1 MNLFKFIDLCILMG
15 CDYCD
20 TIKGI
25 GPKRAIE
32 LIQKHKSIEN
42 IIENLDTKK
51 YSIPE
56 NWMFKE
62 ARELFLHPDV
72 LDPLKLE
79 IKWTDVDEEGL
90 VDYMVKEKG
99 FK

>member
-1 MNLFKFIDLCILMG
+1 MG

>member
-1 MNLFKFIDLCILMG
+1 MKCLLMK
-15 CDYCD
+15 CLSTKLHSTFNNYV
-20 TIKGI
+20 KQFVQY
-25 GPKRAIE
+25 R
-32 LIQKHKSIEN
+32 LR
-42 IIENLDTKK
+42 DTKK